1 MLGAI
6 FLGVGLPLCGALGM
20 GMKKCRDFEEG
31 LKKPRKGY
39 GTELNTK

>member
-20 GMKKCRDFEEG
+20 GMKKCRDAEEG

-39 GTELNTK
+39 GTELNTM